1 MNGEI
6 RRSDEVSHDELTKM
20 FRDNM
25 EMTRNKLSLDLDFQ
39 KEILQRIT
47 RVETSLEHLTNTIEK
62 FIKSNED
69 SIKEFDHRLT
79 STETN
84 LDRRISR
91 LEKGFSEAEGAIKT
105 IKWVAGALITIVMS
119 LIGIILK
126 YVR

>member
-6 RRSDEVSHDELTKM
+6 RQSDELTKM
-20 FRDNM
+20 FRDSM
-25 EMTRNKLSLDLDFQ
+25 EMTRNRLSSDLDFQ

-47 RVETSLEHLTNTIEK
+47 RVETSLEYLTNTIER

-69 SIKEFDHRLT
+69 SIKKFDHRLT
-79 STETN
+79 STEAN

-105 IKWVAGALITIVMS
+105 IKWVAGALTTVVMG

>member
-6 RRSDEVSHDELTKM
+6 RRSDEVS
-20 FRDNM
+20 
-25 EMTRNKLSLDLDFQ
+25 DLDFQ

-79 STETN
+79 STEAN

-105 IKWVAGALITIVMS
+105 IKWVAGALITVVMG

>member
-47 RVETSLEHLTNTIEK
+47 RVETSLEYLTNTIEK

-79 STETN
+79 SMEAS

-105 IKWVAGALITIVMS
+105 IKWVAGALTTIVMS

>member
-6 RRSDEVSHDELTKM
+6 RRSDEVS
-20 FRDNM
+20 
-25 EMTRNKLSLDLDFQ
+25 DLDFQ

-47 RVETSLEHLTNTIEK
+47 RVETSLEYLTNTIEK

-79 STETN
+79 SMEAS

-105 IKWVAGALITIVMS
+105 IKWVAGGLTTVVMS

>member
-1 MNGEI
+1 MTEDI
-6 RRSDEVSHDELTKM
+6 RHSDEMNHDETVKFLRSTSQYFKKQQA
-20 FRDNM
+20 DN
-25 EMTRNKLSLDLDFQ
+25 LDFQ

-47 RVETSLEHLTNTIEK
+47 RVETSLEYLTNTIEK

-79 STETN
+79 SVEAN

-91 LEKGFSEAEGAIKT
+91 LEKGFSEAEGVIKT
-105 IKWVAGALITIVMS
+105 IKWVAGALTTVVMG

>member
-6 RRSDEVSHDELTKM
+6 RRSDEISHDELTKM

-25 EMTRNKLSLDLDFQ
+25 EMTRNRISSDLDFQ

-47 RVETSLEHLTNTIEK
+47 RVETSLEHLTNTIER

-69 SIKEFDHRLT
+69 NIKEFDHRLI
-79 STETN
+79 STEAD

-105 IKWVAGALITIVMS
+105 IKWVAGALTTVVMG